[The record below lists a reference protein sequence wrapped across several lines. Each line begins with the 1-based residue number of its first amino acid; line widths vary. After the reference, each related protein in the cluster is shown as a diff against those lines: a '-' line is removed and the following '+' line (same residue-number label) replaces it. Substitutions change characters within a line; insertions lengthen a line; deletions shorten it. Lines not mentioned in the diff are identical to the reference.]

1 MSRPFIGILM
11 LACLSGAGSLNA
23 ATIIRDGNGI
33 MTGATGVDVAGA
45 SYNVEFVEGSC
56 NSLNNNCT
64 DFAFTIGNV
73 SDAAQALADEV
84 LYATDGSFPVGR
96 LGLPAAAFFTAAQS
110 ADSAVTGVVVFAISQ
125 LGIPSFSGMLEL
137 AELPADYDTSADPA
151 IVYAEWTLSP
161 VPLPAA
167 AWLFMSAIAGL
178 AGAKHLSRSRRP
190 VEQIYSV

>member
-1 MSRPFIGILM
+1 MTHPLIRILM
-11 LACLSGAGSLNA
+11 LACLCGAGSLNA

-45 SYNVEFVEGSC
+45 SYDVEFVEGSC

-73 SDAAQALADEV
+73 SDAAQALVDEV
-84 LYATDGSFPVGR
+84 LYSTDGSIPVGR
-96 LGLPAAAFFTAAQS
+96 LGLPASVFFTAAQS
-110 ADSAVTGVVVFAISQ
+110 AESAVTGVVVYAISQ
-125 LGIPSFSGMLEL
+125 LGIPSLSGLVEFG
-137 AELPADYDTSADPA
+137 ELPTDYDTSADPA
-151 IVYAEWTLSP
+151 IVYVEWTLSP

-178 AGAKHLSRSRRP
+178 AGAKQLSRSRRP
-190 VEQIYSV
+190 VEQI